1 MRRMCGGKVDA
12 SILMKAC
19 EICHDTFNID
29 ELQYVSD
36 ASPDPPWYTEEILMC
51 QACLKKHLDKKWG
64 SPGQV
69 QV

>member
-1 MRRMCGGKVDA
+1 
-12 SILMKAC
+12 MKAC